1 MDIEALVGRA
11 QEGERKAFGQ
21 LYDQLAPKV
30 YGYFYYQ
37 LGGDAGVAET
47 LTENV
52 FAEVLARLSHYSVS
66 QRGFVVWVLWIAR
79 NRLGAYLDSRRGR
92 DLISTYNSTAWQ
104 EQGHGSDFNRPLTQS
119 EVIYALAHL
128 TEDEREVIVLRFL
141 YGVSVRDVAHVLG
154 NGEDLIKQVQA
165 RGLTNLVQALDASAR
180 CDRGLSLSASPVS
193 PTPAPAL

>member
-37 LGGDAGVAET
+37 LGGDARLAET

-52 FAEVLARLSHYSVS
+52 FAEVLAKLSDYSVR
-66 QRGFVVWVLWIAR
+66 QQGFLVWVLWIAR
-79 NRLGAYLDSRRGR
+79 DRLGTYLDSRPGR
-92 DLISTYNSTAWQ
+92 DLSSTYNSTAWP
-104 EQGHGSDFNRPLTQS
+104 EQGHGSDFNCPLTQS
-119 EVIYALAHL
+119 EVIHALAHL

-141 YGVSVRDVAHVLG
+141 YGVSVLDVAHVLG
-154 NGEDLIKQVQA
+154 NGEDLIKQLQA
-165 RGLTNLVQALDASAR
+165 RGLANFMQALDASAR
-180 CDRGLSLSASPVS
+180 CGRGLSLSASPVS